1 MVVLEKTIGQLF
13 TFNDRLLI
21 GVKKS
26 VGWLKDVN
34 FAFCEPGYGILVND
48 THLPITGNRTYQHKG
63 KLVAKHRNE
72 KLTRME
78 EQEMKIKTLLSI
90 VLISSLFSMSAS
102 LSFAQSNPRYVPLG
116 SATGVLFTPDS
127 GVYSRVGIIQSH
139 PTSNNFGCG
148 TAWASRGFI
157 ALCLSARTF
166 TSENAIRG
174 APIILE

>member
-63 KLVAKHRNE
+63 KLVAKHKNE
-72 KLTRME
+72 NLTSME
-78 EQEMKIKTLLSI
+78 EQEMKIKTIFVNCLNIKPFFYVCVSI
-90 VLISSLFSMSAS
+90 VC
-102 LSFAQSNPRYVPLG
+102 P
-116 SATGVLFTPDS
+116 
-127 GVYSRVGIIQSH
+127 
-139 PTSNNFGCG
+139 
-148 TAWASRGFI
+148 
-157 ALCLSARTF
+157 
-166 TSENAIRG
+166 E
-174 APIILE
+174 